1 MEKFAISVLWLTT
14 LALPVIIFLLFRPRS
29 RLHCLFAAT
38 SAVATGWSFNV
49 AYAIAAQ
56 AIMAKDPSTINGA
69 ANAFA
74 ALFGWVIPSV
84 LVLLTWLVWGFIARR
99 MSPNNSF
106 KPTPLRG
113 AA

>member
-1 MEKFAISVLWLTT
+1 MERFAISVLWLTA
-14 LALPVIIFLLFRPRS
+14 LALPVIVFLLFRPRS
-29 RLHCLFAAT
+29 HLRCLFAAIA
-38 SAVATGWSFNV
+38 AVATGWSFNF

-56 AIMAKDPSTINGA
+56 AITAKDVSGINGA
-69 ANAFA
+69 AHAFA
-74 ALFGWVIPSV
+74 ALFGWVLPTF
-84 LVLLTWLVWGFIARR
+84 LVLLTWLAWGFIARR